1 MYQTSLILS
10 YLYLMQHDSTLPSPA
25 VDRTSKI
32 RRDNFIP
39 WRPMATYGNHHGRHG
54 PVSLCYGRA
63 GTQKSCALPCLKE
76 LCGEKQRTTQRLWS
90 VIACAKYANFGICV
104 WIKALFGTRIRNDPQ
119 HKLPR
124 HLILSNL
131 SLGSFTTFKSK
142 HTNTMTNSI
151 SNSIQWKY
159 KSWNIMEKTYEKN
172 TI

>member
-131 SLGSFTTFKSK
+131 SQRFGIIHNLQ
-142 HTNTMTNSI
+142 I
-151 SNSIQWKY
+151 
-159 KSWNIMEKTYEKN
+159 ETYEYN
-172 TI
+172 DQLHIE